1 MRQPLEDTFYDGL
14 RKQDLVL
21 GCVGDALHDLR
32 GTRRAVEQQRCGDGA
47 LDSEAEPGGPS
58 WAQSGAAKSRPT
70 KTGPAK
76 CAETGAGTFEAC
88 E

>member
-1 MRQPLEDTFYDGL
+1 M
-14 RKQDLVL
+14 
-21 GCVGDALHDLR
+21 HDLR

-58 WAQSGAAKSRPT
+58 WAQSGAAKTGPTKTGPT

>member
-1 MRQPLEDTFYDGL
+1 M
-14 RKQDLVL
+14 
-21 GCVGDALHDLR
+21 HDLR
-32 GTRRAVEQQRCGDGA
+32 GTRRAVEQQRSGDGA
-47 LDSEAEPGGPS
+47 LDSEAEPGGAS
-58 WAQSGAAKSRPT
+58 WAQSGAAKSRPTKTGST